1 MSRAKAATAAL
12 GRSLS
17 SAAATHSSAP
27 APELSSFA
35 ARPAFA
41 KKIKASRSVDL
52 PTLHHEGKSGVQLM
66 GILLLH
72 TWPMP

>member
-41 KKIKASRSVDL
+41 KKNQSK
-52 PTLHHEGKSGVQLM
+52 PFG
-66 GILLLH
+66 
-72 TWPMP
+72 